1 MIFGYF
7 KVFSNFIVIIIITR
21 IIIAVVNNFIST
33 SINLVYSFSCFI
45 NIIVVVVCIDV
56 IVDIEED
63 IQFVNFKEDFN
74 N

>member
-1 MIFGYF
+1 MIFRYF

-33 SINLVYSFSCFI
+33 NINLVYSFSCFI